1 MLNKYNK
8 MSIELGSK
16 GETIIHEIKSNGPFL
31 TSVFYK
37 IIQPTTI
44 HILWKKYKGLKK
56 DSTKSIWDWEC
67 EFEEINLGDFNIEGD
82 TIIDVNEKYN
92 SSSKVSRTLVFDNS
106 NEQEFYFVN
115 KDECGTSSDIYII
128 TFSEDTK
135 YVRYQDS
142 WVDR

>member
-1 MLNKYNK
+1 

-16 GETIIHEIKSNGPFL
+16 GETIKHEVKSNGPYL

-37 IIQPTTI
+37 IVQPTTI

-56 DSTKSIWDWEC
+56 DPTKSVWDWDC
-67 EFEEINLGDFNIEGD
+67 EFEEINLGNLKVDAD

-92 SSSKVSRTLVFDNS
+92 PSSNVSRILVFDNS
-106 NEQEFYFVN
+106 CEREFYYVN
-115 KDECGTSSDIYII
+115 KDEGGTSSDIYII

-142 WVDR
+142 WVDH